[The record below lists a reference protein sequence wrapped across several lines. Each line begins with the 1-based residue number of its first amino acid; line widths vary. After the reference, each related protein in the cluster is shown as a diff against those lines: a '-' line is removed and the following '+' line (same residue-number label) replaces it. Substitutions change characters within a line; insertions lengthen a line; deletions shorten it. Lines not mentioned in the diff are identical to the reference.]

1 MHYNIRQIRGEHFFP
16 ECKIYVAKDNLMA
29 FLPNGDVKSLWTHA
43 EIKKL
48 IRDDRFPKGG
58 WRLPNDLEL
67 ILMGMHQHDLDI
79 QRCGYVLDSRVQ
91 AYNRTPRN
99 VRIVRFNEEG
109 RYMSAYENRCLI
121 ITARSEFMSTLLD
134 KPAISVRLVR
144 DQ

>member
-1 MHYNIRQIRGEHFFP
+1 MYYDICPICNERFFP
-16 ECKIYVAKDNLMA
+16 EGNIYVAEGNLHA
-29 FLPNGDVKSLWTHA
+29 TLPNGDVKSLWTHA

-48 IRDDRFPKGG
+48 IRDGRLPKGG

-91 AYNRTPRN
+91 TYNRTPRN